1 MNITYAIIALLTL
14 FAVYQILRSFGVFE
28 FKTQPRKVATHIQQ
42 EKKLNQ
48 KRRAEKKKLEFYASV
63 TNMFRGML
71 MPQHVYEDHVY
82 YIQRLELRSK
92 VLNRFYTP
100 EEYRG
105 KYAFILLVTLFFIPL
120 GVIFK
125 PLFAVPAIGIFLFMA
140 YPASL
145 KQQIQDED
153 IIIDNNFLNLYLL
166 MYSKLKMGSRARR
179 QPVIESYIDT
189 IQSEQDTQVRNT
201 MLKLSR
207 FLLNNLSQYEDHQAV
222 PKLRER
228 YNSATIIN
236 FCNVASQAL
245 QGVDNADN
253 LLTFKM
259 QLVERKKNAME
270 KRSEKIFLQGQRSIY
285 LIWAILFFFVAVGWY
300 SKIPTNTPF

>member
-1 MNITYAIIALLTL
+1 MLTI
-14 FAVYQILRSFGVFE
+14 FAVYEILRSFGVFE
-28 FKTQPRKVATHIQQ
+28 FNFNPTKVTGSVQAERKYDKKRKH
-42 EKKLNQ
+42 EKQKLD
-48 KRRAEKKKLEFYASV
+48 FYAGV
-63 TNMFRGML
+63 TNMFRGLIMT
-71 MPQHVYEDHVY
+71 PTIYENHEY

-105 KYAFILLVTLFFIPL
+105 KYAFFVLVSLFFIPI
-120 GVIFK
+120 GVFF
-125 PLFAVPAIGIFLFMA
+125 PPAFVVPAVALLVYLT
-140 YPASL
+140 YPATL

-166 MYSKLKMGSRARR
+166 MYSKLKMGSRARL
-179 QPVIESYIDT
+179 QGVVESYIDT
-189 IQSEQDTQVRNT
+189 MQNETDERTKTVMT
-201 MLKLSR
+201 KLAR
-207 FLLNNLSQYEDHQAV
+207 FMLNNLSQYEDHIAI

-236 FCNVASQAL
+236 FCNVAGQAL

-259 QLVERKKNAME
+259 QLVERKTTAME
-270 KRSEKIFLQGQRSIY
+270 KRSERIFSQGQKSIY
-285 LIWAILFFFVAVGWY
+285 LIWIILFFFVACGWY
-300 SKIPTNTPF
+300 SKIPTNNIF